1 MFTFALFHTQELH
14 RVGDAE
20 PVEGAAAGPARG
32 PRHGVR
38 QRGRRQRHLQKVP
51 RGKSLAFYRRLC
63 HLLIETSSGE
73 QEVQAGEAPEEK
85 ERRRQ
90 QRHHEERG
98 GTLQQ
103 VIYPNYGNP
112 ECKNDKAFEQ

>member
-1 MFTFALFHTQELH
+1 MFTFALFETQELH

-73 QEVQAGEAPEEK
+73 QEVQAGEAPEEE

-90 QRHHEERG
+90 QRHHQERG

-103 VIYPNYGNP
+103 QQCQECQQVNYLIALN
-112 ECKNDKAFEQ
+112 KK